1 MGMKPIKVAQLN
13 GYIKRVLQTDPL
25 LGNVSVIGEISNLKF
40 HGSGHVYFT
49 LKDDK
54 SKLNC
59 FLAAENLKNIHY
71 ELADGMEITVSGY
84 IYLYER
90 GGSYSLNVKDI
101 QVEGKGDLNK
111 AFEQLKLKLLEEGL
125 FEDRH
130 KKELPFF
137 PERIAVVTSRTGAA
151 IEDVLRII
159 KNKNNYVDVLIY
171 PVLVQGPNAAGEI
184 ASAIDN
190 LNENFTDIDLIITGR
205 GGGGIEDLWAF
216 NEEIVARSIFA
227 SRIPV
232 ISAVGHEIDVTIS
245 DFVADKRAETPTAAA
260 SMAVPD
266 IEALKEAIDAICLGI
281 KDGVQENIHYKETL
295 LDHCGLDVFKKELKT
310 RISFEEMAIENIRSN
325 NVAVLQEFI
334 NKKRQQIE
342 ILKINLENLNPQNIM
357 KRGYAA
363 ITNEKGMFVT
373 RVDKLN
379 VGEHLQLAFADGDAN
394 CKVLEI
400 NKK

>member
-373 RVDKLN
+373 GVDKLN

>member
-1 MGMKPIKVAQLN
+1 MKPIKVAQLN

-373 RVDKLN
+373 GVDKLN

>member
-1 MGMKPIKVAQLN
+1 MKPIKVAQLN